1 MRVDPLEYDVDE
13 LRELR
18 ASSTSEPGAGGN
30 LGVSLPY
37 LEQLPTSPET
47 RVFVLDWLTELVD
60 AGGFEGAVAALEY
73 YRFMGWITPEVR
85 DRLEDHLL
93 GVGYE
98 PGGFDQLDRAHHMR
112 SLARIARLAEWAETD
127 PE

>member
-1 MRVDPLEYDVDE
+1 MGVDPLEYDVEE

-18 ASSTSEPGAGGN
+18 DDSASRPGAGGN
-30 LGVSLPY
+30 LGLRLPY
-37 LEQLPTSPET
+37 LERLPTGPEVRT
-47 RVFVLDWLTELVD
+47 FVLDWLGELVD

-73 YRFMGWITPEVR
+73 YRFMGWIAPEVR

-93 GVGYE
+93 GVGYQ
-98 PGGFDQLDRAHHMR
+98 PGAFSRLDRAHHMR

-127 PE
+127 S